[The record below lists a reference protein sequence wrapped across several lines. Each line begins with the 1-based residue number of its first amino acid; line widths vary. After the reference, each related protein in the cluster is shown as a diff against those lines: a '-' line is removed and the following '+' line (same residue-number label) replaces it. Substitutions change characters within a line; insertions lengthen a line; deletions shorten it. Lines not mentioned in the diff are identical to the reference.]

1 MIETTEFSAD
11 LSNATFSLL
20 RHPRL
25 PISEWRQRVLQLEKR
40 YGLEVYASLL
50 FLLTQQPFEIDDA
63 KRHWEQVLDVWDAL
77 NRAVTWEI
85 DIRVAVLHYFL
96 EVQKTLENPTIVEIR
111 ILKKVQ
117 DSVILDDLTQLYNYR
132 YFRDRIDQEVKRA
145 VRYNS
150 AVSLLMI
157 DADDFKLFNDRN
169 GHDRG
174 NIALQQLAQ
183 VLKDAVREV
192 DVITRYGGEEFAV
205 ILPATLKRGAL
216 VAAEKI
222 RLKMEET
229 RIQGESNLPNKNL
242 TVSIGAASVP
252 TDANTTTDLI
262 RQADSALYKAKRMGK
277 NRVEACSEER
287 RSFRRRD
294 AALLGRLQLPD
305 DESVPFTTSNVSP
318 GGLLINTRQSLTEGS
333 VVRIELDFAPNER
346 TIAFTGSVAWASG
359 REPNCHAGIKLLH
372 VEPAEIYHFKEYLA
386 NAGPQSGE

>member
-20 RHPRL
+20 GHPRV
-25 PISEWRQRVLQLEKR
+25 PISEWKQRVLQLEKR
-40 YGLEVYASLL
+40 YGMEVYASLL
-50 FLLTQQPFEIDDA
+50 FLLTHQPFEAEDA
-63 KRHWEQVLDVWDAL
+63 KRHWEKVLDVWDAL
-77 NRAVTWEI
+77 SRAVTWEI

-111 ILKKVQ
+111 FLKKVQ

-183 VLKDAVREV
+183 VLKEAVREV

-229 RIQGESNLPNKNL
+229 RIPGESKLPNKNL
-242 TVSIGAASVP
+242 TVSIGAACVP

-294 AALLGRLQLPD
+294 AALLGRLHLPD
-305 DESVPFTTSNVSP
+305 DKSVPFTTSQRQP
-318 GGLLINTRQSLTEGS
+318 GDVPPDVEFG
-333 VVRIELDFAPNER
+333 VAAAP
-346 TIAFTGSVAWASG
+346 W
-359 REPNCHAGIKLLH
+359 
-372 VEPAEIYHFKEYLA
+372 PA
-386 NAGPQSGE
+386 